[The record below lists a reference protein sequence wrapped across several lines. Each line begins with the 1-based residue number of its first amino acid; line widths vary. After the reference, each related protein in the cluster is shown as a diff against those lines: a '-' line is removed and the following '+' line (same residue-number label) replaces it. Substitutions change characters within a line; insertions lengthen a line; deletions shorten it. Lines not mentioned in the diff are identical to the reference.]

1 MELIP
6 TLVLILSS
14 SALTAIITAW
24 FNRRKTSAE
33 ANSVI
38 VATALEVVENT
49 VAPLNDRIKQVEAE
63 SKKLKEEIERQAIA
77 LENINAEV
85 LKIQLAFVINEAQ
98 IEALGYKAAVS
109 LDDLSCISVEE
120 LREIAKG
127 IKEGK

>member
-1 MELIP
+1 MDLLP
-6 TLVLILSS
+6 TLALITSS
-14 SALTAIITAW
+14 SVLAAIITAW

-38 VATALEVVENT
+38 VATALEVVRNT
-49 VAPLNDRIKQVEAE
+49 VDPLNDRVEQLE
-63 SKKLKEEIERQAIA
+63 VLNKELKIA
-77 LENINAEV
+77 VENINAEV

-120 LREIAKG
+120 LREIARR
-127 IKEGK
+127 IKDNSDTR

>member
-14 SALTAIITAW
+14 SVLTAIITHW

-49 VAPLNDRIKQVEAE
+49 VAPLNLRIKQLEVLNKE
-63 SKKLKEEIERQAIA
+63 LKIA
-77 LENINAEV
+77 VENINAEV

-127 IKEGK
+127 IKEGN